1 MRPLVG
7 HAATSVAVASVFF
20 SISAVGWDVDQSD
33 DPAAH
38 EASMTS
44 LSNLE
49 PDQGPQSLIEDIRA
63 IEGLDAAVGGQ
74 SLTLVATIEELN
86 QAIRDLSAHVEDME
100 ISVALSSD
108 VLFDFDKADIKPAA
122 DNELKKLAL
131 IVRKK
136 RTGDI
141 IITGHTDTKGGGSY
155 NMKLSG
161 RRAASVKNWLV
172 KHAEINAEV
181 INTKGLGETHP
192 IAPNIK
198 ADGSDDPD
206 GRAKNRRV
214 DIVIQTKRTLK

>member
-1 MRPLVG
+1 MRSLVKR
-7 HAATSVAVASVFF
+7 AATNVAVASVFF
-20 SISAVGWDVDQSD
+20 AASAFGWDVNQPD

-49 PDQGPQSLIEDIRA
+49 PDQGPQSLIEDIRT
-63 IEGLDAAVGGQ
+63 IEGLNAAVGGQ
-74 SLTLVATIEELN
+74 NLTLVATVEELN
-86 QAIRDLSAHVEDME
+86 QAIRDLSANVEDME

-108 VLFDFDKADIKPAA
+108 VLFDFDKADIKPEA
-122 DNELKKLAL
+122 DTELKKLAL
-131 IVRKK
+131 IVREK

-141 IITGHTDTKGGGSY
+141 TITGHTDTKGGDSY
-155 NMKLSG
+155 NMKLSD
-161 RRAASVKNWLV
+161 RRAASVKDWLV

-181 INTKGLGETHP
+181 ISTKGLGETHP

-214 DIVIQTKRTLK
+214 DIVIQTKQKLK

>member
-49 PDQGPQSLIEDIRA
+49 PDQGPPSLIEDIRA

-141 IITGHTDTKGGGSY
+141 TITGHTDTKGGGSY
-155 NMKLSG
+155 NMELSD

-172 KHAEINAEV
+172 KHVEINAEM
-181 INTKGLGETHP
+181 IHTKGLGETHP

-214 DIVIQTKRTLK
+214 DIVIQTKQKFK

>member
-1 MRPLVG
+1 MRSLVKR
-7 HAATSVAVASVFF
+7 AATSVAVASVFF

-63 IEGLDAAVGGQ
+63 IEGLDAAVGRQ

-86 QAIRDLSAHVEDME
+86 QAIRDLSGHVEDME

-141 IITGHTDTKGGGSY
+141 TITGHTDTKGGASY
-155 NMKLSG
+155 NMELSG

-172 KHAEINAEV
+172 KHVEINAEV

-214 DIVIQTKRTLK
+214 DIVIQTKQKFK

>member
-1 MRPLVG
+1 MRSLVKR
-7 HAATSVAVASVFF
+7 AATSVAVASVFF

-63 IEGLDAAVGGQ
+63 IEGLDAAVGRQ

-86 QAIRDLSAHVEDME
+86 QAIRDLSGHVEDME

-141 IITGHTDTKGGGSY
+141 TITGHTDTKGGASY
-155 NMKLSG
+155 NMAWSG

-172 KHAEINAEV
+172 KHVEINAEV

-214 DIVIQTKRTLK
+214 DIVIQTKQKFK